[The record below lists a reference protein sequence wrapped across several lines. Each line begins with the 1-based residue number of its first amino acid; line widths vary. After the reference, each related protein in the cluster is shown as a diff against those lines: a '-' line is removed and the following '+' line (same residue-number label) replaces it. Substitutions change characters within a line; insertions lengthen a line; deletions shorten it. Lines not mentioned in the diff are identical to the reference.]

1 MDSFFFVNAMQVD
14 FASVLTMEHTGMAKM
29 FKSLEDTGL
38 KGFLEAS
45 GLVYE
50 DDVVEF
56 FANAKVVM
64 GTIISFVINRK
75 LALTKDVLAKTFGL
89 PTEGMASFLDIPS
102 KTMTEMQMK
111 FLGTDVSFKAPK
123 NKKEMNIEYR
133 LLHDIISKALCAK
146 ASSFEVVTSEK
157 FDLMLAIRVGIKVN
171 WHRSCF
177 RLWWR
182 WYIRLPSNL
191 KALPSE
197 CFSTESGQRRPW
209 RVCEIAPT
217 KGVEQQ
223 IGSHL
228 FEEKSEC
235 SSN

>member
-1 MDSFFFVNAMQVD
+1 
-14 FASVLTMEHTGMAKM
+14 MEHTGMAKM

-157 FDLMLAIRVGIKVN
+157 FDLMLAIRVGIKVLN
-171 WHRSCF
+171 NKSVHIY
-177 RLWWR
+177 LKK
-182 WYIRLPSNL
+182 NL
-191 KALPSE
+191 NVHPTSE
-197 CFSTESGQRRPW
+197 ASRISGATASEQHSTTDIIQKEAD
-209 RVCEIAPT
+209 ET
-217 KGVEQQ
+217 KKPDVRTRN
-223 IGSHL
+223 
-228 FEEKSEC
+228 C
-235 SSN
+235 